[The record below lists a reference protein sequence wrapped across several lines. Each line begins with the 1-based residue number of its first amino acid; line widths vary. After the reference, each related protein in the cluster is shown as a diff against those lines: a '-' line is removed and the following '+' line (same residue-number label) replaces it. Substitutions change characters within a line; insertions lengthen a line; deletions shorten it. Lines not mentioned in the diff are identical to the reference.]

1 MKKTPLWRGQHRIQ
15 IIIIIII
22 MKFFLTIVA
31 KQKQTFDSHSHDMLQ

>member
-15 IIIIIII
+15 IIIII